1 MSHNH
6 RSAVPRRLGLRRGDR
21 VRVRSY
27 DEILATLDDR
37 GELDD
42 LPFMPEMLRYCGQVA
57 TVAARAHKTCDTIE
71 QTGGRS
77 MRDAVHLDDLRC
89 DGSGH
94 GDCQARCL
102 MFWKESW
109 LERVADNEQARAAGP
124 DTARDTLTRRLAQH
138 ASAPTP
144 DADTPP
150 KRYYC
155 QTTELLRAT
164 RALAWWNPWQYIR
177 DVASGNVRA
186 GRAAHVLVSAALRRL
201 MQLGLG
207 YRVWRR
213 LYDWLQART
222 TGEAYPFGR
231 GSLPD
236 GSKTPTARLDLQ
248 PGEQVRVRSHEEIL
262 ATMTRTNRNRGLFF
276 DVEMV
281 PYCGDTFTVDRRVE
295 RIINERSGEM
305 MHFKNPCI
313 MLTGVVCQSRYSDR
327 RLLCPRAIP
336 SYWREIWL
344 ERLEPPSGEAAGESP
359 AERR

>member
-6 RSAVPRRLGLRRGDR
+6 RSAEPRRLRLSRGDR
-21 VRVRSY
+21 VRVRGY
-27 DEILATLDDR
+27 EQILETLDER

-77 MRDAVHLDDLRC
+77 MRDAVHLDGLRC
-89 DGSGH
+89 DGSAH

-109 LERVADNEQARAAGP
+109 LERVGADDQATAPGSE
-124 DTARDTLTRRLAQH
+124 TARDELGRRLAKH

-144 DADTPP
+144 DPDTPP
-150 KRYYC
+150 VRYYC
-155 QTTELLRAT
+155 QTTELKRAT
-164 RALAWWNPWQYIR
+164 RPLAWWNPLQYVR
-177 DVASGNVRA
+177 DIASGNVRP
-186 GRAAHVLVSAALRRL
+186 GRAAHILASAALRRL
-201 MQLGLG
+201 MGIGVG

-231 GSLPD
+231 GTLPD
-236 GSKTPTARLDLQ
+236 GSKTPTARLDLM
-248 PGEQVRVRSHEEIL
+248 PGERVRIRSHEDIL

-276 DVEMV
+276 DAEMV
-281 PYCGDTFTVDRRVE
+281 PYCGGTFTVERRVE

-313 MLTGVVCQSRYSDR
+313 MLSGVVCQSRYSDR

-344 ERLEPPSGEAAGESP
+344 ERAEASENDSA
-359 AERR
+359 